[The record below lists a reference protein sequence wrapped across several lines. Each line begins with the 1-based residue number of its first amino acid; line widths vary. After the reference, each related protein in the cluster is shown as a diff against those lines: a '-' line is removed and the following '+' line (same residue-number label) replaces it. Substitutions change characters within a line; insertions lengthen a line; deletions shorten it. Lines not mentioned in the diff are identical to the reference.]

1 MPWPRVSSLL
11 RRLPLIAAWGAMI
24 LTGVVIACGNSAVG
38 VDACK
43 SIEDA
48 RCHRAPD
55 CDIDISDPLHRTGTD
70 VSSCIRYYDTAC
82 LHGVDLT
89 TAPSQTEVNACVAAV
104 DNGACSVVSAPE
116 TDPACSWLIPPA
128 AADAGPDADA
138 DDDAGDGGD
147 ADADA
152 D

>member
-1 MPWPRVSSLL
+1 MRVSPFL
-11 RRLPLIAAWGAMI
+11 RRLPLFAAWGAMI

-48 RCHRAPD
+48 RCQRAPD
-55 CDIDISDPLHRTGTD
+55 CDIDVSDPAHRTGTD
-70 VSSCIRYYDTAC
+70 ISSCIRYYDTAC
-82 LHGVDLT
+82 LHGVDTT

-104 DNGACSVVSAPE
+104 NNGACSVVSAPE
-116 TDPACSWLIPPA
+116 TDPACSWLIVVVPDA
-128 AADAGPDADA
+128 GADAADDASDGDA
-138 DDDAGDGGD
+138 GGD
-147 ADADA
+147 ADAA